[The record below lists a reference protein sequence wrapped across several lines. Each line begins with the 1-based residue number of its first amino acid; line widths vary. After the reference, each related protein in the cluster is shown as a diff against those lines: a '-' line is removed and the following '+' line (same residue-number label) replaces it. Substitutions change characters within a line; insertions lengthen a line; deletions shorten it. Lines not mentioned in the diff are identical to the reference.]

1 MQGGR
6 LYAKL
11 DIGVLFQD
19 KPTVDLNVSG
29 TFRNTNTGLIMN
41 TSNPSFQK
49 EVANE
54 EKSLQAEINDADYS
68 ELYPVIGLSIGYRF

>member
-1 MQGGR
+1 MQI
-6 LYAKL
+6 L
-11 DIGVLFQD
+11 
-19 KPTVDLNVSG
+19 P
-29 TFRNTNTGLIMN
+29 
-41 TSNPSFQK
+41 SNPSFQK

>member
-19 KPTVDLNVSG
+19 KPKVNLNATGS
-29 TFRNTNTGLIMN
+29 FKNTNTGLVIN
-41 TSNPSFQK
+41 TNDPTFQK
-49 EVANE
+49 DVANE
-54 EKSLQAEINDADYS
+54 EKSLQQEIDDAEYS

>member
-19 KPTVDLNVSG
+19 KPQVDLTASG
-29 TFRNTNTGLIMN
+29 NFQNTSTGLVMN

-54 EKSLQAEINDADYS
+54 EKSLQQEINDTDYS